1 MRALAAIVLAALH
14 LAAASLS
21 CPPAAEDERA
31 RAGHAAGAVHATHS
45 HAASP
50 AAASGADADELR
62 APCPCGCRHASGGTP
77 AAGLGPALLRSA
89 PALTVGAA
97 TSALALAEPLLAG
110 VAPGSLDPVPRAA

>member
-1 MRALAAIVLAALH
+1 MKASAALVLAALH
-14 LAAASLS
+14 LAAASLP

-31 RAGHAAGAVHATHS
+31 RAGHATHS

-77 AAGLGPALLRSA
+77 AARLGPALLRSA
-89 PALTVGAA
+89 PSLTPGAA